1 MDSETRLDIKE
12 QLKLVPKKPGCYQM
26 YNSDGTII
34 YVGKAKILQNRLKS
48 YFTGAHDA
56 KTTQMVSCVKHFE
69 YIITSSE
76 KEALLLEQNLIKKY
90 RPKYN
95 ILLMD
100 DKSYPYITV
109 TNEPNPRL
117 IVTRDIDT
125 SKRKAK
131 GEVYGPFPDVKACRN
146 TVDVLNKILPFRK
159 CHTIP
164 KKACLYYYLNQCL
177 APCINKIEKSE
188 YYVLRQK
195 TYEYLK
201 KGDSELINILSL
213 KMEEAS
219 NNLEFEKALEYRNMI
234 NSLNTILENQ
244 KITLT
249 DGVNRDIFGFYV
261 KDNIISIQVF
271 HMRYGKI
278 TERKGE
284 VFDIYDSPTDAFMTY
299 ILQFY
304 TNHPNLYPQEVLI
317 PYIQDK
323 ETLEEALGIKLII
336 PVIATKKK
344 LVDLV
349 CDNAKNNLENL
360 LTTRLRKIERTSD
373 TLVELGKILGI
384 NTPRVIELLDNS
396 NIQGASSVSAMV
408 TYIDGVK
415 VPSRYRKYKIKT
427 VEGADDFHTMQEVLT
442 RRYKRVISDNLEKCD
457 LILVDGGIPQVKAA
471 KMALKQLNI
480 TDINVAGLVKDD
492 KHRTRAI
499 VNDKLVECDIKKN
512 SNLYLLLEAMQDEV
526 HRFAITFFKK
536 VHSESMLSSSLDKI
550 KGIGKARK
558 RKLVENF
565 ETIDDIKNAEKEKL
579 KALGI
584 PDDVI
589 NNIKNDLS
597 L

>member
-1 MDSETRLDIKE
+1 MTLVFHLFGNHLVDI
-12 QLKLVPKKPGCYQM
+12 
-26 YNSDGTII
+26 
-34 YVGKAKILQNRLKS
+34 
-48 YFTGAHDA
+48 F
-56 KTTQMVSCVKHFE
+56 
-69 YIITSSE
+69 
-76 KEALLLEQNLIKKY
+76 LE
-90 RPKYN
+90 
-95 ILLMD
+95 
-100 DKSYPYITV
+100 S
-109 TNEPNPRL
+109 
-117 IVTRDIDT
+117 
-125 SKRKAK
+125 
-131 GEVYGPFPDVKACRN
+131 
-146 TVDVLNKILPFRK
+146 
-159 CHTIP
+159 
-164 KKACLYYYLNQCL
+164 
-177 APCINKIEKSE
+177 INKIEKSE
-188 YYVLRQK
+188 YDVLRQK

-249 DGVNRDIFGFYV
+249 DGLNRDIFGFYV

-384 NTPRVIELLDNS
+384 KTPRVIELFDNS
-396 NIQGASSVSAMV
+396 NIQGASSISAMV

-415 VPSRYRKYKIKT
+415 VPSR
-427 VEGADDFHTMQEVLT
+427 
-442 RRYKRVISDNLEKCD
+442 
-457 LILVDGGIPQVKAA
+457 
-471 KMALKQLNI
+471 
-480 TDINVAGLVKDD
+480 
-492 KHRTRAI
+492 
-499 VNDKLVECDIKKN
+499 
-512 SNLYLLLEAMQDEV
+512 
-526 HRFAITFFKK
+526 
-536 VHSESMLSSSLDKI
+536 
-550 KGIGKARK
+550 
-558 RKLVENF
+558 
-565 ETIDDIKNAEKEKL
+565 
-579 KALGI
+579 
-584 PDDVI
+584 
-589 NNIKNDLS
+589 
-597 L
+597 